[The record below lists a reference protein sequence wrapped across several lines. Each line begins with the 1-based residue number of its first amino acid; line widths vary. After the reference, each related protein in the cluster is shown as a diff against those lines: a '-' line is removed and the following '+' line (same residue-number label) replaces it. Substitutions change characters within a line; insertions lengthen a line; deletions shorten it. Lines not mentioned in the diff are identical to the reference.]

1 MKTSRLLAFIT
12 ASVVLNWSA
21 LSFAEEAAE
30 VAVEPPPPPPD
41 EIVLKNGSRILGTV
55 IATREGVVS
64 IETSFAGTLAI
75 TQTEIQSMTT
85 KTPVVMQ
92 LADGEVTPEQP
103 IAIRDETLQVLT
115 ADGSGK
121 SYALSDL
128 TAINPEPWE
137 LGQGYNWTG
146 LANGSLESKK
156 GNSDT
161 EEIDYRLEAY
171 WRSLKDRYSL
181 ILSGELDEANDQKSA
196 DNWLIIGKYDRF
208 LTGNWYWGG
217 SLSAE
222 SDQFKDLDLRYMVG
236 PYAGRQFYE
245 QDIFTLSG
253 ELGMAYVKEEFA
265 TGFEQDYP
273 GANWTIRLSSNYLGG
288 DSRLYVDHR
297 GLLNLEETSDL
308 VLNTVFGLAF
318 PLLFNFEAAAE
329 ILWEHDS
336 GSAPEIKDLDETYTF
351 RIGYTW

>member
-1 MKTSRLLAFIT
+1 MIT

-55 IATREGVVS
+55 TATREGVVS

-75 TQTEIQSMTT
+75 TQTEIESMTT
-85 KTPVVMQ
+85 QTLVVMQ

-103 IAIRDETLQVLT
+103 IAIRDETLQVLA

-128 TAINPEPWE
+128 TTINPEPWE

-161 EEIDYRLEAY
+161 EEIDYRLAIINIWFEA
-171 WRSLKDRYSL
+171 
-181 ILSGELDEANDQKSA
+181 
-196 DNWLIIGKYDRF
+196 
-208 LTGNWYWGG
+208 
-217 SLSAE
+217 
-222 SDQFKDLDLRYMVG
+222 
-236 PYAGRQFYE
+236 
-245 QDIFTLSG
+245 
-253 ELGMAYVKEEFA
+253 
-265 TGFEQDYP
+265 
-273 GANWTIRLSSNYLGG
+273 TIRIYIV
-288 DSRLYVDHR
+288 Y
-297 GLLNLEETSDL
+297 
-308 VLNTVFGLAF
+308 F
-318 PLLFNFEAAAE
+318 
-329 ILWEHDS
+329 
-336 GSAPEIKDLDETYTF
+336 
-351 RIGYTW
+351 